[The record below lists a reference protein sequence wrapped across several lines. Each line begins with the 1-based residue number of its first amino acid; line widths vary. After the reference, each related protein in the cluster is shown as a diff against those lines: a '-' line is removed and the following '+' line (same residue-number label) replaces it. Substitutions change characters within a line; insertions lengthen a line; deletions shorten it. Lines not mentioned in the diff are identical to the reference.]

1 MFLSGAEGPRG
12 TRRVPRRCS
21 WHALC
26 DRSKSSHARTAV
38 TASPTRSRTHQGSHC
53 DAPALG
59 LALDARHAGPNA
71 LATPHRAR
79 HPTSTRAASARAAR
93 ALLPKVRN
101 EGLLDGRHE
110 ELAEGLRSRVRRFA
124 RRLGRPQS
132 DAERS
137 TPASRLDVVGPARLG
152 PVLLD
157 LDRAALAAWLAS
169 PTAT

>member
-1 MFLSGAEGPRG
+1 
-12 TRRVPRRCS
+12 
-21 WHALC
+21 
-26 DRSKSSHARTAV
+26 V

-79 HPTSTRAASARAAR
+79 HPTATRAASASAAR
-93 ALLPKVRN
+93 PLLPKVRN

-124 RRLGRPQS
+124 RRLRRPLC
-132 DAERS
+132 DAERG
-137 TPASRLDVVGPARLG
+137 TPASRLDVAGPARLG
-152 PVLLD
+152 AVVLD
-157 LDRAALAAWLAS
+157 LDRAAPAAWLAS